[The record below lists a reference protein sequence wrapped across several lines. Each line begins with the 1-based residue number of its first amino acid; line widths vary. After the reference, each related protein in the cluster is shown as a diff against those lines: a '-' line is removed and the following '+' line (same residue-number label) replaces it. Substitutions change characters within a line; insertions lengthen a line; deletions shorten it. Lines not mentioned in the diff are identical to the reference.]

1 MMAVAGGTVPLS
13 RKPAPLPRWPPL
25 TASALGCLAVAVVAV
40 TFPLASMSHQ
50 LSAQTVA
57 SSLVALAFA
66 AVGWLVAVRQPR
78 NWMGWLLLAGGVFI
92 AVNFAASF
100 YIELAYRLGHHLPLA
115 ALVLLVQPSWA
126 PGIVC
131 IGLAVMLFPD
141 GHLPSPRLRWVLRVY
156 LGLAVIWVGGAV
168 AVTLGAIIAGHV
180 RVDATGNLLQLDH
193 PSGTAAPWGLAQDAF
208 FVALV
213 VVGVA
218 SLGGQLVRFRRSTG
232 ERRQQLKWLLAGT
245 VGAIA
250 GLTLSIVFSTAT
262 GWLGVVG
269 GFSFALAAL
278 LPVSIG
284 VAVLRYRLYD
294 IDRLISRT
302 LAYSAVTALLA
313 GAYAGLVLLATREL
327 RFSSEVAVAVST
339 LAAAAAFNPV
349 RRRVQHLV
357 DRRFN
362 RARYD
367 ADRIV
372 AAFAARLQDSTDPD
386 EARVDLGETVQQALE
401 PAHLSLWITEVSS

>member
-1 MMAVAGGTVPLS
+1 MTVAGRTAPPLQGPVPFT
-13 RKPAPLPRWPPL
+13 RWPPL
-25 TASALGCLAVAVVAV
+25 AASALGCLAVAVVAV
-40 TFPLASMSHQ
+40 TFPLGSTAGQLNAETTAS
-50 LSAQTVA
+50 T
-57 SSLVALAFA
+57 LVALAFA

-78 NWMGWLLLAGGVFI
+78 NRMGWLLLAGGVFVAI
-92 AVNFAASF
+92 NFAASF
-100 YIELAYRLGHHLPLA
+100 YLLLDYRLGHHLPLA
-115 ALVLLVQPSWA
+115 ALALLVQPSWA

-131 IGLAVMLFPD
+131 FGLAVLLFPD
-141 GHLPSPRLRWVLRVY
+141 GRLPSPRLRWVLRVY
-156 LGLAVIWVGGAV
+156 LGLGVIWVGGAV

-180 RVDATGNLLQLDH
+180 RIDSTGNLVQLDH
-193 PSGTAAPWGLAQDAF
+193 PTGTAAAWGDVQDAF
-208 FVALV
+208 FTALI

-218 SLGGQLVRFRRSTG
+218 SLGGQLVRFRRSRG

-245 VGAIA
+245 VAAII
-250 GLTLSIVFSTAT
+250 GLTLSIVLSSAT
-262 GWLGVVG
+262 GWLGVIG
-269 GFSFALAAL
+269 GFSFALMAI
-278 LPVSIG
+278 LPLSIG

-302 LAYSAVTALLA
+302 LAYGAVTALLA

-367 ADRIV
+367 ADLIV
-372 AAFAARLQDSTDPD
+372 AAFAARLQDSADPD
-386 EARVDLGETVQQALE
+386 EATADLGGTVQQALE
-401 PAHLSLWITEVSS
+401 PEHLSLWIAEVAS